1 MKKTVYIA
9 PQTVLL
15 KEEILTE
22 GHLMAATVTGNTG
35 GGPGIGDGGGGN
47 PGDFAKESLFDMDDI
62 LEEFGYG
69 WDEDEE

>member
-35 GGPGIGDGGGGN
+35 EGSPGIGDGGGGD
-47 PGDFAKESLFDMDDI
+47 PSDFAKESFDFDDI